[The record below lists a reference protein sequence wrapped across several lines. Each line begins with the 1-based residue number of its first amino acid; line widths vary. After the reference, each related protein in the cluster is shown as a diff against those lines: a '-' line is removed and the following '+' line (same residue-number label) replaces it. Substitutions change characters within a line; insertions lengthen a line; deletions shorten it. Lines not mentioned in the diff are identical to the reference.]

1 MTVLETSISITP
13 TPAPAP
19 PTTRAR
25 RGLFA
30 ASHLAGQAILLNA
43 ISVPVMAYIIRGLGA
58 ERYGQWSTAAVLV
71 SVASVLTN
79 LGLRGTFV
87 RSVARDPNS
96 AGAALAEQ
104 LGIRTML
111 SLMAALAV
119 LAVAVILK
127 YPPTILRCVAV
138 GSLGILLGA
147 LTTTLSDLLQG
158 LHRMSVYAVAN
169 FVGGLLL
176 TALSV
181 LVIWMGGGPVAI
193 AAAYLAGPAITAVIL
208 LAVVRNLFSL
218 RFNWSL
224 RKGWAHLGRARFFA
238 AQQFINTLTVN
249 QESLLLPKIVGS
261 GIFGL
266 YSAGLLL
273 ATRLMVIPDALGS
286 VFYPIIAEAHARDP
300 RSASDET
307 VRFLVLSMIVCLPL
321 VVVVLFF
328 SGPVAHVLFQTN
340 WEVCQKV
347 ICITIWSLPLLALD
361 SVMGY
366 ALNAAGRDGGQ
377 ARYTLYSAILSL
389 LLAIVLVIQFGMIGA
404 CWSFVLRCFIKN
416 GMIVTLFA
424 RTFSPKLP
432 IGQLARV
439 LAAVGAMALGM
450 WLIRFCFP
458 TWDLAPAHP
467 AGIRGWTVLLAS
479 WALQGTLGMAVYAI
493 ALLVLRVLRP
503 RDLMTLLLARRHV
516 EVLA

>member
-1 MTVLETSISITP
+1 MATLESSISIS
-13 TPAPAP
+13 PAPTAP
-19 PTTRAR
+19 PPITRAR

-30 ASHLAGQAILLNA
+30 ASHLAGQAIVLNA

-104 LGIRTML
+104 LGIRTLL
-111 SLMAALAV
+111 SVLAALAV

-138 GSLGILLGA
+138 ASLGIPLGA
-147 LTTTLSDLLQG
+147 LTSTLSDVLQG
-158 LHRMSVYAVAN
+158 LHRMSMYAAAN
-169 FVGGLLL
+169 FIGGLFL

-193 AAAYLAGPAITAVIL
+193 AAAYLAGPTITAIIL
-208 LAVVRNLFSL
+208 LAVVRGLFPL

-224 RKGWAHLGRARFFA
+224 RNGWAHLSRARFFA

-286 VFYPIIAEAHARDP
+286 VFYPIIAESHARDP
-300 RSASDET
+300 RTASDET
-307 VRFLVLSMIVCLPL
+307 VRFLLLSMIVCLPL

-328 SGPVAHVLFQTN
+328 SGPVAHVLFQTK

-347 ICITIWSLPLLALD
+347 ICITIWSLPLLGLD

-366 ALNAAGRDGGQ
+366 ALNAAGRDGSQ

-389 LLAIVLVIQFGMIGA
+389 ILAIILVIQFGLIGA
-404 CWSFVLRCFIKN
+404 CWSFVLRCVIKN
-416 GMIVTLFA
+416 AMIVPLFV

-432 IGQLARV
+432 IGRLARV
-439 LAAVGAMALGM
+439 FGAAAAMALGM
-450 WLIRFCFP
+450 WLIRICFP
-458 TWDLAPAHP
+458 AWDLAPAHP

-479 WALQGTLGMAVYAI
+479 WAIQGTLGMVVYAA
-493 ALLVLRVLRP
+493 ALLVLRILRP
-503 RDLMTLLLARRHV
+503 RDLTLLLARRHV